1 MTTAPHTLCVTLAG
15 ALASTMLVFATPS
28 SRQASPASQAPAS
41 QAPASQTPAS
51 QTPAPPQPPG
61 QPPAAPQQPSEI
73 STSINLTGGAAPKLA
88 VPAFIAAAGDGELK
102 TVADMLGQVVW
113 DDLRF
118 EREYDLIP
126 RASYTVVAAATSMES
141 VAFDQW
147 RELGVNAVMIGM
159 VRRNASSLTVQV
171 RVFDIASQQSVWAK
185 EYTAPASNPR
195 QFAHTIADEF
205 HMETRSLPGVARTKL
220 AFASDRDG
228 ERIRNTVETRS
239 IKEIYISDYD
249 GENQR
254 RVTVNRSLA
263 INPSWSADGRAIA
276 YTSYR
281 RGYPDIFVSYIY
293 QGKMDQP
300 AGGTET
306 VHNFLPAF
314 SPDGTRIAFM
324 SNRDGNMEIYV
335 VNRDGGSLRRITRH
349 PGNDATPTWS
359 PAGNQVAF
367 TSDRSG
373 SPQLYMVD
381 ADGAGQPR
389 RLTSE
394 SWADRATW
402 SPAPYNEIAYAGRT
416 GPGFDIKI
424 YDLASGHI
432 RVVTDGTGSNE
443 SPSWSPNGRHLA
455 FASTRAGRTHI
466 FTIARDGNDLRQVT
480 RAGNNVQPSWSR

>member
-1 MTTAPHTLCVTLAG
+1 MKTAPRFLLTAALG
-15 ALASTMLVFATPS
+15 AVASTVLVLGAVPE
-28 SRQASPASQAPAS
+28 RQAPAS
-41 QAPASQTPAS
+41 QQPPA
-51 QTPAPPQPPG
+51 TPAPAQGQPAQPP
-61 QPPAAPQQPSEI
+61 PQQPGEI
-73 STSINLTGGAAPKLA
+73 GVSITLTGGAAPRLA
-88 VPAFIAAAGDGELK
+88 VPDFIAATPDLK
-102 TVADMLGQVVW
+102 TPAATIAQVLW

-126 RASYTVVAAATSMES
+126 RASYAPITPAASMET
-141 VAFDQW
+141 VPFAQW
-147 RELGVNAVMIGM
+147 QELGANVVLIGS
-159 VRRNASSLTVQV
+159 VRQNASSLTVQV
-171 RVFDIASQQSVWAK
+171 RLFDVPSQRSVWAK
-185 EYTAPASNPR
+185 EYTAAASNPR
-195 QFAHTIADEF
+195 GFAHTIADEL
-205 HMETRSLPGVARTKL
+205 HKDTRSLTGVARTKL

-228 ERIRNTVETRS
+228 ERARGTVEQRN
-239 IKEIYISDYD
+239 IKEIYVADYD

-281 RGYPDIFVSYIY
+281 RGYPDIYVSYIY

-300 AGGTET
+300 TGGTDR

-314 SPDGTRIAFM
+314 SPDGSRLAFM
-324 SNRDGNMEIYV
+324 TNRDGNMEIYTV
-335 VNRDGGSLRRITRH
+335 GRDGSNLRRVTNN
-349 PGNDATPTWS
+349 PGNDSTPTWS
-359 PAGNQVAF
+359 PAGNQIAF

-373 SPQLYMVD
+373 SPQIYIVD
-381 ADGAGQPR
+381 ADGLGQPR
-389 RLTSE
+389 RVTSE

-424 YDLASGHI
+424 FSLEQGQI

-443 SPSWSPNGRHLA
+443 SPAWSPNGRHLA

-466 FTIARDGNDLRQVT
+466 FTIARDGRDLRQVT
-480 RAGNNVQPSWSR
+480 KAGNNVQPSWSR

>member
-1 MTTAPHTLCVTLAG
+1 MALVG
-15 ALASTMLVFATPS
+15 ASAATMLVLAAPQ
-28 SRQASPASQAPAS
+28 SRPA
-41 QAPASQTPAS
+41 QAPASQTAAS
-51 QTPAPPQPPG
+51 QAPPPGQPGQPVPPG

-73 STSINLTGGAAPKLA
+73 STSINLSGGAAPKLA
-88 VPAFIAAAGDGELK
+88 VPAFIAASGDAELR
-102 TVADMLGQVVW
+102 TVGDMLGQVVW
-113 DDLRF
+113 DDLKF

-126 RASYTVVAAATSMES
+126 RASYGAVAAATSMDT

-147 RELGVNAVMIGM
+147 RELGVNAVMVGI

-171 RVFDIASQQSVWAK
+171 RVFDVASQQSVWAK
-185 EYTAPASNPR
+185 EYTASATNPR

-205 HMETRSLPGVARTKL
+205 HMDTRSLVGVARTKL

-228 ERIRNTVETRS
+228 ERARNTVENRS
-239 IKEIYISDYD
+239 IKEIYIADYD

-300 AGGTET
+300 TGGTET

-314 SPDGTRIAFM
+314 APDGNRIAFM
-324 SNRDGNMEIYV
+324 TNRDGNMEIYA
-335 VNRDGGSLRRITRH
+335 VNRDGSGLRRITRH
-349 PGNDATPTWS
+349 PGNDSTPTWS
-359 PAGNQVAF
+359 PAGNQIAF

-389 RLTSE
+389 RLTNE

-424 YDLASGHI
+424 YEIASGQI
-432 RVVTDGTGSNE
+432 RVITDGTGSNE
-443 SPSWSPNGRHLA
+443 SPSYSPNGRHVA

-466 FTIARDGNDLRQVT
+466 FTIARDGQDIKQVT